1 MRPANWLF
9 TISLRLR
16 SLFRWAQADQE
27 LDDELRDHLDR
38 ATAEYVA
45 KGIAPEEA
53 RRRARLALGGMEKVK
68 EECRE
73 ARRVNWIQDLIQDLR
88 YGLRMLR
95 KSPGFIAVAG
105 LTLALGIACTT
116 AVFSIVNAA
125 MIQPL
130 NYPHADRM
138 VLVWLARQ
146 KGGYGNPGAP
156 EYAAFRDG
164 STTFDQLAAQEQD
177 DFDLRGDPPARL
189 HAARVTPNYFA
200 VVGVQPQLGRVF
212 TENEAASAAH
222 VVVLSYSVWANNFGS
237 DPQIVGRSVAL
248 SGEPWTVIGVMP
260 RGFEFIRADKV
271 YVPLDVGRDRQTGSI
286 LVIGLLKNGVSA
298 TQAQAQ
304 LDPIAAQLALQ
315 LPETTEGFAGA
326 YVMPLQDFYFG
337 HNLVQRM
344 LWILL
349 GAVGFVLLISCAN
362 VSNLLLARGI
372 TRQKEIAT
380 RIALG
385 ASRGRL
391 FRQLLTE
398 SLVLAAAGA
407 SFGLLFAEW
416 AVRYLA
422 KLPIFGAPGAEPV
435 AIDTAVVG
443 FTAGLGALVTIIFGL
458 LPAWQTSKID
468 LVSNMKAASA
478 ASIGNARHQRLRG
491 AFVIAEIML
500 SVVLLAG
507 AGLMIRT
514 FMNVAHTSGGF
525 QPQGV
530 LTAQLSLS
538 RQRYPSN
545 DNIRSFYEQTLER
558 VRALP
563 GVTSAD
569 VSTTLPLEGW
579 EVGTEIRAEAEPNDA
594 AHRFNANVQS
604 ISDTYFQT
612 MRIAMVRGRAFNE
625 QDTANSGPVAIV
637 NEHAARRLF
646 KGQDAIGQPI
656 WHGAIGLDPK
666 TAGTVEVVGVAADV
680 KDEGLDQP
688 TSDDIYLP
696 FDQAPLQWA
705 YLDVRTSGAY
715 ALLPSIRAAIAV
727 IDHDQPIED
736 IATMEQRLGN
746 SLSSRRFSMTLLV
759 VFASIALALAAI
771 GIYGVIAY
779 SVAQRTGELGL
790 RLALGAKPGD
800 LLALVLRNGLKLAI
814 VGSLMGIAGALALTR
829 LMRGIVYGVT
839 TTDPLTFAL
848 AVFFILAVAAAAVWI
863 PARRAMRV
871 DPIVALRY
879 E

>member
-1 MRPANWLF
+1 MRPEHWIY
-9 TISLRLR
+9 TIPLRLR

-27 LDDELRDHLDR
+27 LDDELREHFER
-38 ATAEYVA
+38 KTEEHVA
-45 KGIAPEEA
+45 KGMAA
-53 RRRARLALGGMEKVK
+53 RRRARLELGGIEQTKEK
-68 EECRE
+68 CRD
-73 ARRVNWIQDLIQDLR
+73 ARRVNWIQDFAQDLR

-95 KSPGFIAVAG
+95 KSPEFIAVAV

-116 AVFSIVNAA
+116 AVFSIVNAT
-125 MIQPL
+125 MIEPL
-130 NYPHADRM
+130 NYPHANRM

-156 EYAAFRDG
+156 EYVAFRDG
-164 STTFDQLAAQEQD
+164 STAFDQLAAQEQD

-200 VVGVQPQLGRVF
+200 VAGGQPQLGRVF
-212 TENEAASAAH
+212 SENEAASAAH
-222 VVVLSYSVWANNFGS
+222 VVVLSYAVWANNFGS
-237 DPQIVGRSVAL
+237 DQQIVGRSIAL

-260 RGFEFIRADKV
+260 REFEFIRADKV
-271 YVPLDVGRDRQTGSI
+271 YVPLDVERDRQTGSI

-298 TQAQAQ
+298 AHAQAQ
-304 LDPIAAQLALQ
+304 LNPIAARLARQ
-315 LPETTEGFAGA
+315 FPETNQGFPGA

-344 LWILL
+344 LWVLL
-349 GAVGFVLLISCAN
+349 GAVGFVLLIACAN

-380 RIALG
+380 RMALG

-391 FRQLLTE
+391 LQQLLTE

-407 SFGLLFAEW
+407 GFGLMFAHW
-416 AVRYLA
+416 AVGYLA
-422 KLPIFGAPGAEPV
+422 KLPIFGTPGARPV

-443 FTAGLGALVTIIFGL
+443 FTAGLAVLVTIIFGL

-468 LVSNMKAASA
+468 LVSNMKAAYA
-478 ASIGNARHQRLRG
+478 ASIGSARHQRLRA
-491 AFVIAEIML
+491 AFVVAEIML

-538 RQRYPSN
+538 RQRYPSD
-545 DNIRSFYEQTLER
+545 DNIRSFYEQALER

-579 EVGTEIRAEAEPNDA
+579 EVGMPIRAEAEQNDV

-612 MRIAMVRGRAFNE
+612 MGIAMVRGRAFNV
-625 QDTANSGPVAIV
+625 QDTANSVPVAIV

-646 KGQDAIGQPI
+646 KGQDPIGQRI
-656 WHGAIGLDPK
+656 WHGPIGLDPK
-666 TAGTVEVVGVAADV
+666 TAGTVEVVGMAADV

-688 TSDDIYLP
+688 TSDDIYVP
-696 FDQAPLQWA
+696 FEQAPLRWA
-705 YLDVRTSGAY
+705 YLDVRTTGVAS
-715 ALLPSIRAAIAV
+715 ALLLSTRAAVAA
-727 IDHDQPIED
+727 IDPDQPIED

-746 SLSSRRFSMTLLV
+746 SLSSRRFSMTLLG

-779 SVAQRTGELGL
+779 SVAQCTGEFGL

-814 VGSLMGIAGALALTR
+814 AGSLMGIAGALALTR

-839 TTDPLTFAL
+839 ATDPLTFAL
-848 AVFFILAVAAAAVWI
+848 AVFVILAVAAAAVWI

-871 DPIVALRY
+871 DPMVALRY